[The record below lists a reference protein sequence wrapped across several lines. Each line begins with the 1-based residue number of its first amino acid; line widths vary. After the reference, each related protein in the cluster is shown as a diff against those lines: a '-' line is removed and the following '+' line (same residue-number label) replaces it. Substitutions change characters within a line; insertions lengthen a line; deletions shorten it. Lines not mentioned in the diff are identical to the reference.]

1 VIRTDSQP
9 GKCLLA
15 SQFKFKIYKTIEHV
29 VYELAMYKVS
39 KDSKKLEKITR
50 HSACQRNH

>member
-1 VIRTDSQP
+1 MIKTDSQP

-39 KDSKKLEKITR
+39 KDIT
-50 HSACQRNH
+50 QKN

>member
-1 VIRTDSQP
+1 MIKTDSQP

-15 SQFKFKIYKTIEHV
+15 CQFKIKIYKTIEHV

-39 KDSKKLEKITR
+39 KDMTQK
-50 HSACQRNH
+50 N